1 MKAESVNIRNI
12 TNMGFRFDPSLHL
25 SEGVKVIEELNALPF
40 PIYDLQDVTDRIFY
54 GNIFTRIWVK
64 DDTHG
69 IPYLAASDT
78 VLSTVDSG
86 LYLAKK
92 QAIDMP
98 YLVLKKGW
106 TLITCSGTLGNTAY
120 TNNNFAGKMATH
132 DLIRV
137 VPDEEKLL
145 GGYVYAFLSS
155 KYGYYQLTQSQFGGV
170 VKHINTKQAGQIR
183 IPVLSKDVVSRIDS
197 MITKSADL
205 REIGTKALAHAHS
218 IFANEISIRVKPKSH
233 SINIKEIFNQSE
245 KRFEGTIYTDKAQA
259 ISEAIFELF
268 KYKTVGELA
277 LNIFNE
283 GIFKRE
289 YVEKGHPFMMGSD
302 IMKAIPTASKFI
314 SYKQALKKQELF
326 VKEGWILMTCSGSVG
341 DVVYVDKQLTPF
353 IYTHDLIRIVPRD
366 DDEQLYLFGFLS
378 SPIGKKLVNHY
389 KYGSVIQHLEA
400 FHVSGIPVPILD
412 DYKQE
417 IISNVRTYVEANYE
431 AKMLELQAISMVEA
445 EIEKWNK
452 A

>member
-1 MKAESVNIRNI
+1 MADKYTVVYVEKGQAQALNLLVKQRDILVTGFGTIGNVRLVSKFQTGSCYANNVCRIR
-12 TNMGFRFDPSLHL
+12 
-25 SEGVKVIEELNALPF
+25 LNP
-40 PIYDLQDVTDRIFY
+40 
-54 GNIFTRIWVK
+54 K
-64 DDTHG
+64 
-69 IPYLAASDT
+69 
-78 VLSTVDSG
+78 VLS
-86 LYLAKK
+86 
-92 QAIDMP
+92 
-98 YLVLKKGW
+98 
-106 TLITCSGTLGNTAY
+106 
-120 TNNNFAGKMATH
+120 
-132 DLIRV
+132 
-137 VPDEEKLL
+137 
-145 GGYVYAFLSS
+145 GYIYAFLSS
-155 KYGYYQLTQSQFGGV
+155 KYGHAQLNKNASGSV
-170 VKHINTKQAGQIR
+170 VRYIESPGIKKTL
-183 IPVLSKDVVSRIDS
+183 IPALPQYVQETVNKLVLDS
-197 MITKSADL
+197 VQL
-205 REIGTKALAHAHS
+205 RENATTALSRVHEIFTK
-218 IFANEISIRVKPKSH
+218 EISIKVKPKSH
-233 SINIKEIFNQSE
+233 SVSIKEIFNQSE
-245 KRFEGTIYTDKAQA
+245 KRFEGTIYADEAQA
-259 ISEAIFELF
+259 ILEAIFELF

-400 FHVSGIPVPILD
+400 FHVSGIPVPILY